1 MLNRQFHQF
10 PHGLLFRCIPNK
22 AEVLGLPVI
31 TVSPFNTSK
40 ACSLCGQL
48 GDRGRHRSRYP
59 HCSLTMHADTNAA
72 INIRGRARELVL
84 SGPCG
89 LGSRLLSASPEA
101 QTAPAVPGKPSA
113 KADGG

>member
-1 MLNRQFHQF
+1 MGDRERHR
-10 PHGLLFRCIPNK
+10 FRC
-22 AEVLGLPVI
+22 
-31 TVSPFNTSK
+31 
-40 ACSLCGQL
+40 
-48 GDRGRHRSRYP
+48 P
-59 HCSLTMHADTNAA
+59 HCSPTMHADTNAA
-72 INIRGRARELVL
+72 INIRGRARELVM